1 MELETA
7 YRGVEA
13 RLARLD
19 FGALYGGFH
28 PFPFALYDADRAFT
42 EGKYIGKPSEF
53 LGNTSVRYEGRQI
66 AIWNLTQAE
75 EDLDVLSSKLAH
87 EMLHAFQHD
96 MEEKRW
102 ADERAALV
110 RYRYDADSFSVKLE
124 EAACMKTCLEN
135 DAPEAFERLLSLR
148 KARAACFPFEYD
160 YEARIEQIEG
170 TANYV
175 ELAALE
181 RLAPEKAARRRERM
195 FSELIDP
202 ASYFPVRPITYL
214 SGAAFLMCLK
224 KYAAF
229 DEAARPAVPFAV
241 AATEGAKACELPGTD
256 ARVKDCLGSW
266 LERLSDE
273 VQKAKGKGDVALKG
287 KMRLVAW
294 NVYDAVRYGEYALLN
309 NFIGYI
315 EGDELP
321 DTDEELFRSMKLLYG
336 DFAAEL
342 DANLCM
348 TRVFRR

>member
-1 MELETA
+1 
-7 YRGVEA
+7 
-13 RLARLD
+13 
-19 FGALYGGFH
+19 
-28 PFPFALYDADRAFT
+28 
-42 EGKYIGKPSEF
+42 
-53 LGNTSVRYEGRQI
+53 
-66 AIWNLTQAE
+66 
-75 EDLDVLSSKLAH
+75 
-87 EMLHAFQHD
+87 
-96 MEEKRW
+96 
-102 ADERAALV
+102 
-110 RYRYDADSFSVKLE
+110 
-124 EAACMKTCLEN
+124 
-135 DAPEAFERLLSLR
+135 
-148 KARAACFPFEYD
+148 
-160 YEARIEQIEG
+160 
-170 TANYV
+170 
-175 ELAALE
+175 
-181 RLAPEKAARRRERM
+181 
-195 FSELIDP
+195 
-202 ASYFPVRPITYL
+202 
-214 SGAAFLMCLK
+214 MCLK